1 MIEIITLF
9 SSTPFASSLANKPEW
24 QKIKESIYLPP
35 SIKTARS
42 TTLRTTRLPWE
53 ESPHMSRPPSV
64 SPSEGSTAAPSE
76 GSYLS
81 ERPVGIQSTATPS
94 EGSSLSER
102 PVGIQSTSTS
112 SDRVTTIDD
121 NYFVQKFKTRP
132 R

>member
-1 MIEIITLF
+1 MIKIITLF

-53 ESPHMSRPPSV
+53 ESPRKTRPPSV
-64 SPSEGSTAAPSE
+64 SPSEGSTAGSSMYE
-76 GSYLS
+76 G
-81 ERPVGIQSTATPS
+81 PVGIQSTATPS

-102 PVGIQSTSTS
+102 PVEIQSTSTS